1 MTRRKIIGGIETGD
15 SLRPRDESGGG
26 LLTGQV
32 VSGVEVARAWSGLL
46 HGTWDPVVPSPR
58 AACGAVLARGCWW
71 KRGSRAAESVRGEL
85 VLRGTGADRPVV
97 AVMPGNAGGAKGT
110 GRPGWPAGQPPWVG
124 GAGRAS
130 RGRSRLLFPSGP
142 FGKPGWRAGAK
153 KGAPG

>member
-1 MTRRKIIGGIETGD
+1 MWITKASASEPLMTRRKIIGGIETGD
-15 SLRPRDESGGG
+15 SLRPWDESGGC

-46 HGTWDPVVPSPR
+46 HGTWEPVVPSPL
-58 AACGAVLARGCWW
+58 AACGAVSARGCWW

-124 GAGRAS
+124 GAG
-130 RGRSRLLFPSGP
+130 
-142 FGKPGWRAGAK
+142 
-153 KGAPG
+153 